1 MEKILGILILIKHFW
16 AAASAIITLH
26 YIASV
31 SRNNFNLNWYCI
43 MRRVYN
49 TVESLTWSLACGVI
63 ICPNYKR
70 SNNSW
75 EKWYLASYLAILV
88 EFYYLLQEKK
98 LESLPSPYIEMGSF
112 LSENYHLITSSYI
125 LWWALFQKRMQTE
138 RETWGG
144 GGLSVEDIEF
154 PGVGWRKSMWKNQGS
169 SDIEVEFPGVI
180 KKKQFP
186 WLVFGLRI
194 IKGVASSQ
202 EAQFPEQKFP
212 IF

>member
-16 AAASAIITLH
+16 AAASAIISLH

-138 RETWGG
+138 R
-144 GGLSVEDIEF
+144 D
-154 PGVGWRKSMWKNQGS
+154 VGWRGVECWRHRISWCRLKKEHVEKPGVKWHRSGISQGDKEKTISMVSFWPQNNQGGS
-169 SDIEVEFPGVI
+169 
-180 KKKQFP
+180 
-186 WLVFGLRI
+186 
-194 IKGVASSQ
+194 
-202 EAQFPEQKFP
+202 
-212 IF
+212 

>member
-1 MEKILGILILIKHFW
+1 
-16 AAASAIITLH
+16 
-26 YIASV
+26 
-31 SRNNFNLNWYCI
+31 

-125 LWWALFQKRMQTE
+125 L
-138 RETWGG
+138 
-144 GGLSVEDIEF
+144 
-154 PGVGWRKSMWKNQGS
+154 
-169 SDIEVEFPGVI
+169 
-180 KKKQFP
+180 
-186 WLVFGLRI
+186 
-194 IKGVASSQ
+194 
-202 EAQFPEQKFP
+202 
-212 IF
+212 